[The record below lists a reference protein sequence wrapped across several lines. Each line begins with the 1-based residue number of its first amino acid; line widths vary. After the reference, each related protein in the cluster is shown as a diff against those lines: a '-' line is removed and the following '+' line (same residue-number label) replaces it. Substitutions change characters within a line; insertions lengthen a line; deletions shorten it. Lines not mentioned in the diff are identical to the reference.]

1 MKALQNSQTNSKIET
16 EFFRMDAWKYKQLIL
31 PLTDSLFRFARSILQ
46 DDEQA
51 KDAVQ
56 DISLKLW
63 EKRTALD
70 EVENLKA
77 FAMKSIR
84 NLCLDEIRKRRNNI
98 EPDTEL
104 KSDLP
109 EPYQVI
115 EQTDM
120 SLRIKKMIEKLP
132 EQQRTVIQLR
142 DVEGF
147 EIDEIAKTT
156 GLTANAVTVNLSR
169 ARQKIRE
176 QILNENKRVEEKLWI
191 G

>member
-1 MKALQNSQTNSKIET
+1 
-16 EFFRMDAWKYKQLIL
+16 MDAWKYKQLIL

>member
-120 SLRIKKMIEKLP
+120 SLRIKKMIAKLP

>member
-31 PLTDSLFRFARSILQ
+31 PLIDSLFRFARSILQ

>member
-1 MKALQNSQTNSKIET
+1 
-16 EFFRMDAWKYKQLIL
+16 MDAWKYKQLIL

-120 SLRIKKMIEKLP
+120 SLRIKKMIAKLP

-169 ARQKIRE
+169 ARQKISE